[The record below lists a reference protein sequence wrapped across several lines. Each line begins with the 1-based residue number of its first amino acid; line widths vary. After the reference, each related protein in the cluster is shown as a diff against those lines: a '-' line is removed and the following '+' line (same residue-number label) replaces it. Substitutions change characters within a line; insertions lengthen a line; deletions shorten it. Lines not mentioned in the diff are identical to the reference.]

1 MARGLVG
8 VSACPLA
15 VTFCRLGMQ
24 LSDDAQQNGGLTS
37 VHRMITQGDLKM
49 ISGRQRVSG
58 AWHGGRAERSR
69 GSSTHKV
76 GLGLDM
82 TVGYQQQGTSGQS
95 GGAGPGC
102 RGGPGVRREERE
114 GHRGER
120 FEKRRESGT
129 QQLGERD
136 PW

>member
-1 MARGLVG
+1 MARGLVD

-15 VTFCRLGMQ
+15 VTFCRLGTQ
-24 LSDDAQQNGGLTS
+24 LSDDARQDGGLTS

-58 AWHGGRAERSR
+58 AWHGGKAERSR

-82 TVGYQQQGTSGQS
+82 IVGYQQQGHSGQC
-95 GGAGPGC
+95 GGA
-102 RGGPGVRREERE
+102 GPGVRREERE
-114 GHRGER
+114 GHHGEH
-120 FEKRRESGT
+120 FEKRRESRT
-129 QQLGERD
+129 QQLG
-136 PW
+136 